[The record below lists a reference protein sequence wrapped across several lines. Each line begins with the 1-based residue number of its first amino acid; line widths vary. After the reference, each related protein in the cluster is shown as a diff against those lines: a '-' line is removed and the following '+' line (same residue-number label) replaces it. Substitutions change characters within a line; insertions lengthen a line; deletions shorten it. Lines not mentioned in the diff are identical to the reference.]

1 MLEFIASCVVIYLLL
16 AFVTASPVLSFV
28 SKCLLCIAFI
38 VIGCHFIMT
47 SISSIPTGIGVFLF
61 VLAVIPSLL
70 IGIIFTAL
78 RRWYFTS
85 HPDKA

>member
-38 VIGCHFIMT
+38 VIGGHFLMA
-47 SISSIPTGIGVFLF
+47 SISTIPTGIMIFLL

-70 IGIIFTAL
+70 IGGLFTAL
-78 RRWYFTS
+78 RRWYLT
-85 HPDKA
+85 